1 MTRWCF
7 FTRVFT
13 QTTLMQA
20 ENNKIYIE
28 KEKNMNNLENEK
40 KFDEERLNSQFNLLK
55 QVKQDSIILGSSTS
69 DVRNSALKS
78 ISSSLVDCKDKI
90 FEANLTDLRVGR
102 SNGLTEPI
110 LKRLEF
116 DEKKLRDC
124 IDGIHSLIGLDDPLN
139 KIVLKKQLDEGL
151 ILSKVTC
158 PIGVIGVIFESRPDA
173 LVQIASL
180 CVKSGN
186 ASVLKGGSEAVNTN
200 RVLFDIIRESGIKSG
215 LPDGFTTL
223 VETRES
229 VSHLLKMD
237 KFIDLIIPRG
247 SNAFVRHI
255 MANSSIPVMGHADGI
270 CHVYVAEDADVNMA
284 LKIIEDSKTQ
294 YPVACNALE
303 TLLVHEEIYDELV
316 PKISDKIIIRE
327 GNFSEEYSDYIMTLR
342 KVANISEAIDI
353 INENGS
359 HHTDCIVTSDPEKAE
374 YFMNSVDSAGV
385 YHNCS
390 TRFADGFRYGFGAEV
405 GISTGKLHARGPVG
419 LDGLVT
425 YKYKLFGNGQIVGDY
440 ATGKSSFKFKDL
452 F

>member
-1 MTRWCF
+1 
-7 FTRVFT
+7 
-13 QTTLMQA
+13 
-20 ENNKIYIE
+20 
-28 KEKNMNNLENEK
+28 MNNLENEK
-40 KFDEERLNSQFNLLK
+40 KFDEERLNSQFNLLR

-247 SNAFVRHI
+247 
-255 MANSSIPVMGHADGI
+255 
-270 CHVYVAEDADVNMA
+270 
-284 LKIIEDSKTQ
+284 
-294 YPVACNALE
+294 
-303 TLLVHEEIYDELV
+303 
-316 PKISDKIIIRE
+316 
-327 GNFSEEYSDYIMTLR
+327 
-342 KVANISEAIDI
+342 
-353 INENGS
+353 
-359 HHTDCIVTSDPEKAE
+359 
-374 YFMNSVDSAGV
+374 
-385 YHNCS
+385 
-390 TRFADGFRYGFGAEV
+390 
-405 GISTGKLHARGPVG
+405 
-419 LDGLVT
+419 
-425 YKYKLFGNGQIVGDY
+425 
-440 ATGKSSFKFKDL
+440 
-452 F
+452 